1 MLSKLALR
9 LRQQTIRTANN
20 KNGLA
25 HLTGLTTKIMEME
38 MSYINIEAMA
48 SAEYTRSTVV
58 QLEGYYIELNE
69 PNEPSAP
76 KAPKAKNTKQD
87 LTKHYQ
93 RQKNLKAK
101 IYDHDEL
108 ICTYNT
114 KNFIK
119 AVFITDELDR
129 ATFKRFIQMKNELG
143 ADKVVV
149 HCMYAYLASDNL
161 EVILNRAE

>member
-1 MLSKLALR
+1 
-9 LRQQTIRTANN
+9 
-20 KNGLA
+20 
-25 HLTGLTTKIMEME
+25 

-48 SAEYTRSTVV
+48 NAEYTRSTVV
-58 QLEGYYIELNE
+58 QFEGYYNELNE
-69 PNEPSAP
+69 PTESNEPRVP
-76 KAPKAKNTKQD
+76 KARNTKQD

-101 IYDHDEL
+101 IYEHEEL

-114 KNFIK
+114 KKFMK

-149 HCMYAYLASDNL
+149 HCMFAYLASDNL